1 VLGPPLVAAPAK
13 PRHRRRWWL
22 AAVPVVAAGIVA
34 AAVAS
39 SSGGA
44 ADKPPFRAAR
54 AFTLPPVEGG
64 KPAATLRSAPGRPV
78 VLTFFAAWCAPCVS
92 ELPLIERLSRSW
104 QQEGPGA
111 PVVVGVDELDQR
123 PDGLNLVRR
132 TGVTFPSGFDHDGSV
147 GRRWNV
153 DGLPITVFI
162 APDGR
167 VVSYHR
173 GQLNQGILDRL
184 VRQLTSAGRSA
195 GGAPR

>member
-1 VLGPPLVAAPAK
+1 VLGPRLLAAPAK
-13 PRHRRRWWL
+13 ARHRRRWWL

-39 SSGGA
+39 SSGGV
-44 ADKPPFRAAR
+44 ADKPPFTTAR
-54 AFTLPPVEGG
+54 PFTLPPMLSGQ
-64 KPAATLRSAPGRPV
+64 PAATLTAAPGRPV

-104 QQEGPGA
+104 QQEGPTS

-123 PDGLNLVRR
+123 PDGPDLVRR

-167 VVSYHR
+167 IVSYHR
-173 GQLNQGILDRL
+173 GQLDQGTLDRL
-184 VRQLTSAGRSA
+184 VRQLTRPSPSADAS
-195 GGAPR
+195 PR